1 MEAWARGWGR
11 GAQSGFAG
19 TGRQSGKAGA
29 PGCGRLTRP
38 SCALE
43 TATAVHEAV
52 CVFCHDKKRCV
63 MIPFASDRGRGRKGV
78 VTTRSLAVGSPFAP
92 SHISKRAWALRGSRR
107 SPSRPEEK
115 EAVCGVPWPSLPPP
129 TPPFSCSS
137 PEAEKTLS
145 DTFYRQENEGSE
157 RPSGLRGELGREP
170 GVTPRPD
177 ARPHPQRPPP
187 PRHRPPIPRLRWDTC
202 VSAAGVCAQ
211 LRCWEVTVGV
221 GVAGTGVKLTPTQER
236 RWP

>member
-43 TATAVHEAV
+43 TATAVH
-52 CVFCHDKKRCV
+52 DKKRCV

-92 SHISKRAWALRGSRR
+92 SHVSTRLGAAWELQVTFAAGGEGGRLRSPLALVAAADPAFLLLVPGGREDALRHILQTR
-107 SPSRPEEK
+107 K
-115 EAVCGVPWPSLPPP
+115 
-129 TPPFSCSS
+129 
-137 PEAEKTLS
+137 
-145 DTFYRQENEGSE
+145 
-157 RPSGLRGELGREP
+157 
-170 GVTPRPD
+170 
-177 ARPHPQRPPP
+177 
-187 PRHRPPIPRLRWDTC
+187 
-202 VSAAGVCAQ
+202 
-211 LRCWEVTVGV
+211 
-221 GVAGTGVKLTPTQER
+221 
-236 RWP
+236 

>member
-29 PGCGRLTRP
+29 PGWGRLTRP

-78 VTTRSLAVGSPFAP
+78 VTTRSLALGSPFAP
-92 SHISKRAWALRGSRR
+92 SHVSTRLGAAWEPQVTFAAGGEGGRLRSPLALVAAADPAFLLLVPGGREDALRHILQTR
-107 SPSRPEEK
+107 K
-115 EAVCGVPWPSLPPP
+115 
-129 TPPFSCSS
+129 
-137 PEAEKTLS
+137 
-145 DTFYRQENEGSE
+145 
-157 RPSGLRGELGREP
+157 
-170 GVTPRPD
+170 
-177 ARPHPQRPPP
+177 
-187 PRHRPPIPRLRWDTC
+187 
-202 VSAAGVCAQ
+202 
-211 LRCWEVTVGV
+211 
-221 GVAGTGVKLTPTQER
+221 
-236 RWP
+236 